1 MLRIA
6 DYAKRSGIEWY
17 EVLRNVVSNEAPS
30 PVVIPTQG
38 EIAVLRTDENH
49 DIEAYP
55 GAEHINLA
63 YEECELNP
71 VSIARIIH
79 AKFPVIFRSYVT
91 VIPGSGE
98 EIANNVFDFDDIPV
112 KPKTLYKYQGQEKV
126 VFSFRKEV
134 RLSLDNIWMPSETK
148 STKSVQSS
156 HESHTERKPRKQ
168 LTPHTIFIA
177 HQIQLGEFML
187 NSWQYLKK
195 LAAESRGSELIDL
208 SGYGPIYLKQD
219 SKDIKNTILWSDT
232 PFNSPTDG
240 KPVKKS
246 AFDRAWNRVK
256 GQK

>member
-79 AKFPVIFRSYVT
+79 AKFPVIFRSYVS

-98 EIANNVFDFDDIPV
+98 EMGNNVFDFDDIPL
-112 KPKTLYKYQGQEKV
+112 KPKALYQYQGQENV
-126 VFSFRKEV
+126 MFSFRKEIHI
-134 RLSLDNIWMPSETK
+134 SLDNIWMPFDNKT
-148 STKSVQSS
+148 TVSVISS
-156 HESHTERKPRKQ
+156 NESLSERKPRK
-168 LTPHTIFIA
+168 
-177 HQIQLGEFML
+177 
-187 NSWQYLKK
+187 
-195 LAAESRGSELIDL
+195 
-208 SGYGPIYLKQD
+208 
-219 SKDIKNTILWSDT
+219 
-232 PFNSPTDG
+232 
-240 KPVKKS
+240 
-246 AFDRAWNRVK
+246 
-256 GQK
+256 

>member
-91 VIPGSGE
+91 VIPGSGQD
-98 EIANNVFDFDDIPV
+98 IANNVFDFDDIPLR
-112 KPKTLYKYQGQEKV
+112 PKL
-126 VFSFRKEV
+126 FI
-134 RLSLDNIWMPSETK
+134 NI
-148 STKSVQSS
+148 
-156 HESHTERKPRKQ
+156 
-168 LTPHTIFIA
+168 
-177 HQIQLGEFML
+177 
-187 NSWQYLKK
+187 
-195 LAAESRGSELIDL
+195 
-208 SGYGPIYLKQD
+208 
-219 SKDIKNTILWSDT
+219 
-232 PFNSPTDG
+232 
-240 KPVKKS
+240 
-246 AFDRAWNRVK
+246 RVK
-256 GQK
+256 IRLFFLSEKKYVFRWTTYGCPLRPSQLSPSNHLMKVIRRENQENN

>member
-17 EVLRNVVSNEAPS
+17 EVLRNVISNETP
-30 PVVIPTQG
+30 PPIVIPTQG

-71 VSIARIIH
+71 VLIARIIH

-98 EIANNVFDFDDIPV
+98 EIANNVFDFDDIPL
-112 KPKTLYKYQGQEKV
+112 KPKTLYQYQGQEKV
-126 VFSFRKEV
+126 MFSFRKEV

-148 STKSVQSS
+148 STVSFKSS
-156 HESHTERKPRKQ
+156 HESLTERKPRKQ

-195 LAAESRGSELIDL
+195 LAAESR
-208 SGYGPIYLKQD
+208 
-219 SKDIKNTILWSDT
+219 
-232 PFNSPTDG
+232 
-240 KPVKKS
+240 
-246 AFDRAWNRVK
+246 
-256 GQK
+256 

>member
-1 MLRIA
+1 M
-6 DYAKRSGIEWY
+6 G
-17 EVLRNVVSNEAPS
+17 
-30 PVVIPTQG
+30 
-38 EIAVLRTDENH
+38 
-49 DIEAYP
+49 
-55 GAEHINLA
+55 
-63 YEECELNP
+63 
-71 VSIARIIH
+71 
-79 AKFPVIFRSYVT
+79 
-91 VIPGSGE
+91 
-98 EIANNVFDFDDIPV
+98 NNVFDFDDIPL

-208 SGYGPIYLKQD
+208 PGYGPIYLKQD
-219 SKDIKNTILWSDT
+219 SKNIKNTILWSAT
-232 PFNSPTDG
+232 QFKSPTDG
-240 KPVKKS
+240 KSVKKS

>member
-38 EIAVLRTDENH
+38 EIAVLKADENQ
-49 DIEAYP
+49 EFEVYP

-91 VIPGSGE
+91 VIPESGE
-98 EIANNVFDFDDIPV
+98 EMGNNVFDFDDIPL
-112 KPKTLYKYQGQEKV
+112 KPKALYQYQGQEKV
-126 VFSFRKEV
+126 VFSFSKEV

-187 NSWQYLKK
+187 NFSQYLKK

-208 SGYGPIYLKQD
+208 PRYGHIYLKQD
-219 SKDIKNTILWSDT
+219 SKDIKNTILWSAT
-232 PFNSPTDG
+232 LFKSPTDG
-240 KPVKKS
+240 KPVKNPPS
-246 AFDRAWNRVK
+246 IEPGIV
-256 GQK
+256 

>member
-1 MLRIA
+1 MLRIVDFA
-6 DYAKRSGIEWY
+6 RRCEKEWY
-17 EVLRNVVSNEAPS
+17 EVLRNVISNETP
-30 PVVIPTQG
+30 PPIVIPTQG
-38 EIAVLRTDENH
+38 EIAVLKADENQEI
-49 DIEAYP
+49 DVYP
-55 GAEHINLA
+55 GAENINLA

-71 VSIARIIH
+71 VLIARIIH
-79 AKFPVIFRSYVT
+79 AKFPVIFRSYITVT
-91 VIPGSGE
+91 PWSGE
-98 EIANNVFDFDDIPV
+98 EMGNNVFDFDDIPL
-112 KPKTLYKYQGQEKV
+112 KPKTLYQYQGQEKV
-126 VFSFRKEV
+126 MFSFTKEV
-134 RLSLDNIWMPSETK
+134 RFSLDNIWMPSETK
-148 STKSVQSS
+148 STMSVQSS
-156 HESHTERKPRKQ
+156 HQSLTERKPRKQ

-208 SGYGPIYLKQD
+208 PGYGPIYLKQD

-256 GQK
+256 GQM

>member
-71 VSIARIIH
+71 ISIARIIH

-98 EIANNVFDFDDIPV
+98 EIANNVFDFDDIPL
-112 KPKTLYKYQGQEKV
+112 KPKALYQYQGQEKV
-126 VFSFRKEV
+126 MFSFRKEI
-134 RLSLDNIWMPSETK
+134 RISLDNIWMPSETE
-148 STKSVQSS
+148 STMSVKSS
-156 HESHTERKPRKQ
+156 HESLTERKPRKQ

-177 HQIQLGEFML
+177 HQIQLGKIML
-187 NSWQYLKK
+187 NSWQYFKK

-208 SGYGPIYLKQD
+208 PGYGSIYLKLD
-219 SKDIKNTILWSDT
+219 PKDIKSTVLWSLT
-232 PFNSPTDG
+232 QFSSP
-240 KPVKKS
+240 KRKS
-246 AFDRAWNRVK
+246 C
-256 GQK
+256 QKIRLR

>member
-1 MLRIA
+1 M
-6 DYAKRSGIEWY
+6 
-17 EVLRNVVSNEAPS
+17 RNVISNEAPP

-79 AKFPVIFRSYVT
+79 AKFPVIFRSYVS

-98 EIANNVFDFDDIPV
+98 EMGNNVFDFDDIPL
-112 KPKTLYKYQGQEKV
+112 KPKALYQYQGQEKV

-134 RLSLDNIWMPSETK
+134 RLLLDNVWMPSETK

-195 LAAESRGSELIDL
+195 LAAESRGSELINL
-208 SGYGPIYLKQD
+208 PGYGPIYLKQD
-219 SKDIKNTILWSDT
+219 TKDIKSTILWSAT
-232 PFNSPTDG
+232 LFKSPNDG
-240 KPVKKS
+240 KPVKKF

-256 GQK
+256 GQM

>member
-1 MLRIA
+1 M
-6 DYAKRSGIEWY
+6 
-17 EVLRNVVSNEAPS
+17 RNVVSNEAPS

-38 EIAVLRTDENH
+38 EIAVLKVDENQE
-49 DIEAYP
+49 IEVYP
-55 GAEHINLA
+55 GAEYINLA
-63 YEECELNP
+63 YEECELNL

-79 AKFPVIFRSYVT
+79 AKGPVIFRSYVS

-98 EIANNVFDFDDIPV
+98 EMGNNVFDFDDIPL
-112 KPKTLYKYQGQEKV
+112 KPKALYQYQGQEKV

-134 RLSLDNIWMPSETK
+134 RLLLDNVWMPSETK

-177 HQIQLGEFML
+177 HQIQLGELML

-208 SGYGPIYLKQD
+208 AGYGPIYLKQD

>member
-1 MLRIA
+1 MLRIV
-6 DYAKRSGIEWY
+6 DYARRSGIEWY

-38 EIAVLRTDENH
+38 EIAVLRTDENY

-91 VIPGSGE
+91 VIPGSGG

-156 HESHTERKPRKQ
+156 HESYTERKPRKQ

-177 HQIQLGEFML
+177 HQIQHGKIML
-187 NSWQYLKK
+187 NSWQYFKK
-195 LAAESRGSELIDL
+195 LAAESRGSELVDL
-208 SGYGPIYLKQD
+208 SGYGRIYLKMD
-219 SKDIKNTILWSDT
+219 PKDIKSTVLWSLT
-232 PFNSPTDG
+232 KFSSSTDG
-240 KPVKKS
+240 KSVKKS

>member
-63 YEECELNP
+63 YEECELNL

-79 AKFPVIFRSYVT
+79 AKFPVIFRSYVS

-98 EIANNVFDFDDIPV
+98 EMGNNVFDFDDIPLR
-112 KPKTLYKYQGQEKV
+112 PKTLYKYQGQDKV

-134 RLSLDNIWMPSETK
+134 RLSLDNIWVPSETN
-148 STKSVQSS
+148 STVSVKSS
-156 HESHTERKPRKQ
+156 HESLKDRKPRKQ

-208 SGYGPIYLKQD
+208 PGYGPIYLKQD
-219 SKDIKNTILWSDT
+219 SKDIKNTILWSAT
-232 PFNSPTDG
+232 QFKSPTDG
-240 KPVKKS
+240 KSVKKS

>member
-71 VSIARIIH
+71 VLIARIIH
-79 AKFPVIFRSYVT
+79 AKFPVIFRSYITVT
-91 VIPGSGE
+91 PWSGE
-98 EIANNVFDFDDIPV
+98 EMGNNVFDFDDIPL
-112 KPKTLYKYQGQEKV
+112 KPKTLYQYQGQEKV
-126 VFSFRKEV
+126 MFSFRKEV
-134 RLSLDNIWMPSETK
+134 RLSLDNIWMPFDNKT
-148 STKSVQSS
+148 TVSVISS
-156 HESHTERKPRKQ
+156 NESLTERKPRKQ

-177 HQIQLGEFML
+177 HRIQHGKIML
-187 NSWQYLKK
+187 NSWQYFKK
-195 LAAESRGSELIDL
+195 LAAESKGSELIDL
-208 SGYGPIYLKQD
+208 PRYGPIYLKQD
-219 SKDIKNTILWSDT
+219 SKDIKNTILWSAT
-232 PFNSPTDG
+232 PFKSPTDG

-246 AFDRAWNRVK
+246 AFDRAWNRVQ

>member
-1 MLRIA
+1 MLYR
-6 DYAKRSGIEWY
+6 
-17 EVLRNVVSNEAPS
+17 EAPP

-49 DIEAYP
+49 DIEVYP

-134 RLSLDNIWMPSETK
+134 RLSLDNIWMSSETK

-177 HQIQLGEFML
+177 HQIQLGEFINQSRATL
-187 NSWQYLKK
+187 RYLGIMSNRD
-195 LAAESRGSELIDL
+195 AGSGC
-208 SGYGPIYLKQD
+208 SGIGPQGR
-219 SKDIKNTILWSDT
+219 SKPRL
-232 PFNSPTDG
+232 
-240 KPVKKS
+240 
-246 AFDRAWNRVK
+246 
-256 GQK
+256 

>member
-79 AKFPVIFRSYVT
+79 AKFPVIFRFYVT
-91 VIPGSGE
+91 VIPGSGGRQLKQWL
-98 EIANNVFDFDDIPV
+98 IRLKRLRLKRNV
-112 KPKTLYKYQGQEKV
+112 
-126 VFSFRKEV
+126 
-134 RLSLDNIWMPSETK
+134 
-148 STKSVQSS
+148 
-156 HESHTERKPRKQ
+156 
-168 LTPHTIFIA
+168 A
-177 HQIQLGEFML
+177 
-187 NSWQYLKK
+187 K
-195 LAAESRGSELIDL
+195 LATLA
-208 SGYGPIYLKQD
+208 GYC
-219 SKDIKNTILWSDT
+219 TRRT
-232 PFNSPTDG
+232 
-240 KPVKKS
+240 
-246 AFDRAWNRVK
+246 R
-256 GQK
+256 

>member
-1 MLRIA
+1 MLRIVDFA
-6 DYAKRSGIEWY
+6 SRCEKEWY

-38 EIAVLRTDENH
+38 EIAILRTDENH
-49 DIEAYP
+49 DIESYP

-79 AKFPVIFRSYVT
+79 AKFPVIFRSYVS

-98 EIANNVFDFDDIPV
+98 EMGNNVFDFDDIPL
-112 KPKTLYKYQGQEKV
+112 KPKTLYKYQSQEKV

-134 RLSLDNIWMPSETK
+134 RLSLDNIWMPSEIKT
-148 STKSVQSS
+148 TKSVQSS

-208 SGYGPIYLKQD
+208 PGYGPIYLKQD
-219 SKDIKNTILWSDT
+219 SKNIKNTILWSAT
-232 PFNSPTDG
+232 QFKSPTDG
-240 KPVKKS
+240 KSVKKS